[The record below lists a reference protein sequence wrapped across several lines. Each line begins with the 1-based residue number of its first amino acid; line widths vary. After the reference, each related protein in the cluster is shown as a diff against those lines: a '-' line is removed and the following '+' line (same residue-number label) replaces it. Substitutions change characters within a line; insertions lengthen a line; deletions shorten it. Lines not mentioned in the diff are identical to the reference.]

1 MADLP
6 SNSPQMFQLPGP
18 QVPYQGNLA
27 TGAAAGLVQ
36 GQNYYLQQQQNQLQ
50 QQQLDMQK
58 QQQTISQV
66 DTLLKSGMNYPGML
80 PTFWP
85 AIASRMNSLSPDY
98 KLDPNNPPDNLPNFA
113 KQLSSISDGLQDKVV
128 SPPQAH
134 AATLQL
140 IQSSYPTPTP
150 SDAGQTAGAPGPQ
163 GAPTM
168 QTPQQGQPQP
178 GMAPQQGQPQQP
190 PSNPLT
196 DFATIK
202 TQYDK
207 ANQLISQA
215 PMEGPQSQE
224 SLRKQL
230 ENSSLGLNYKKAL
243 DQLATTAN
251 QQYTEGA
258 QNQRNQF
265 NQDQDSIR
273 SLTGS
278 FESQSQDAKNVFD
291 NLNVFNSQM
300 NLSRQFSGAKDTTGA
315 VNAEKA
321 SLLAFAQMAYPGTGR
336 PGNQE
341 MLENMEKS
349 GPYGTLIQ
357 QGLNKLS
364 KGEIMTDSQIKGLR
378 QAAVGIAQAREQSQS
393 DQENTTA
400 QAIQMHGGQ
409 PQAFLRNYRPS
420 SLASTSKLFPN
431 QNPNAIGTIKKLTIN
446 GKPGVYKL
454 IGTDGHDPNNWVPAD
469 E

>member
-1 MADLP
+1 M
-6 SNSPQMFQLPGP
+6 
-18 QVPYQGNLA
+18 QGANVGLQ
-27 TGAAAGLVQ
+27 AAAQ
-36 GQNYYLQQQQNQLQ
+36 RAQQQQF
-50 QQQLDMQK
+50 QQQLAMQK

-80 PTFWP
+80 PVMWP
-85 AIASRMNSLSPDY
+85 AIATRMNSLSPDY
-98 KLDPNNPPDNLPNFA
+98 QLDPNNPPENLKNFA
-113 KQLSSISDGLQDKVV
+113 TQLSSISDGLQDGAFN
-128 SPPQAH
+128 PMQAH
-134 AATLQL
+134 AATKQL
-140 IQSSYPTPTP
+140 IQTSYPPKAP
-150 SDAGQTAGAPGPQ
+150 PDVGQTAELPGPQ
-163 GAPTM
+163 GAPVM
-168 QTPQQGQPQP
+168 QAPQGQLSQGTPPPSQGQP
-178 GMAPQQGQPQQP
+178 MPQQDPL
-190 PSNPLT
+190 SN
-196 DFATIK
+196 FAAIK
-202 TQYDK
+202 AQYDK

-224 SLRKQL
+224 NLRKQL
-230 ENSSLGLNYKKAL
+230 ESSSLGLNYKKAL

-251 QQYTEGA
+251 QQYTEGQ
-258 QNQRNQF
+258 QNQRNQM

-273 SLTGS
+273 ALTSS
-278 FESQSQDAKNVFD
+278 FENQSQDAKNVFD

-300 NLSRQFSGAKDTTGA
+300 NVSRQFAGANDTTGA

-336 PGNQE
+336 PGNME

-349 GPYGTLIQ
+349 GPFGTLIQ

-378 QAAVGIAQAREQSQS
+378 QAAVSIAQSREQSQS

-420 SLASTSKLFPN
+420 SLASTSKIFPS
-431 QNPNAIGTIKKLTIN
+431 QPGKNP
-446 GKPGVYKL
+446 L
-454 IGTDGHDPNNWVPAD
+454 IGQVVKGYKFLGGNASDPDNWIQAD
-469 E
+469 ND

>member
-1 MADLP
+1 MADFQPMPMGQLA
-6 SNSPQMFQLPGP
+6 PQPFQLPGP
-18 QVPYQGNLA
+18 AQINSQPGVMQGVA
-27 TGAAAGLVQ
+27 SGIQSGLQLGQ
-36 GQNYYLQQQQNQLQ
+36 GQQALNMQSQQLAMQQQNAI
-50 QQQLDMQK
+50 
-58 QQQTISQV
+58 ISQV

-85 AIASRMNSLSPDY
+85 AIATRMNSLSPDY

-140 IQSSYPTPTP
+140 IKSSFPSPVPDSASPTT
-150 SDAGQTAGAPGPQ
+150 SSQ
-163 GAPTM
+163 G
-168 QTPQQGQPQP
+168 TPQAQPIQPPNGGKPQP
-178 GMAPQQGQPQQP
+178 TDSL
-190 PSNPLT
+190 SN
-196 DFATIK
+196 FVAIK
-202 TQYDK
+202 ARYDQ

-224 SLRKQL
+224 NLRKQL
-230 ENSSLGLNYKKAL
+230 ENSSLGLEYKKAL
-243 DQLATTAN
+243 DQLATSAN
-251 QQYTEGA
+251 EKYTEGA
-258 QNQRNQF
+258 QNQRNQY

-291 NLNVFNSQM
+291 NLNVFNSMMQQ
-300 NLSRQFSGAKDTTGA
+300 SRQFQGAKDTTSA

-336 PGNQE
+336 PGNME

-349 GPYGTLIQ
+349 GPFGTLIA
-357 QGLNKLS
+357 QGLNKLD
-364 KGEIMTDSQIKGLR
+364 KGEIMTDSQIRGLR
-378 QAAVGIAQAREQSQS
+378 QAAVGIAQAREKSQS

-400 QAIQMHGGQ
+400 QAIQMHGGN
-409 PQAFLRNYRPS
+409 PTAFLRNYRPS
-420 SLASTSKLFPN
+420 SIVSTSKLFPN
-431 QNPNAIGTIKKLTIN
+431 QNPNAIGTTRKLTIN
-446 GKPGVYKL
+446 GKQGTYKL
-454 IGTDGHDPNNWVPAD
+454 IGTNGSDPDNWVPAD